1 MNFKKYSD
9 KILVFFVLV
18 LFLLVF
24 LFKGGFNNYSENI
37 LPDGNDKDMNFF
49 YSNDSANKN
58 QNTQDND
65 INIKES
71 SDEDENEKIIVHV
84 SGEVKNPGIYE
95 FEDGD
100 RVNDAIEKAGG
111 LTENAY
117 KDGINLALKLRDE
130 MKVTIYTLEEY
141 KKLGLDENSS
151 DNFQI
156 SGLYDTKDK
165 NGKVSLNRA
174 SKEELMTLPGV
185 GPKTADKII
194 EYREKNKFES
204 IEDIKNING
213 IGDKTFERLKDLI
226 QI

>member
-1 MNFKKYSD
+1 M
-9 KILVFFVLV
+9 
-18 LFLLVF
+18 
-24 LFKGGFNNYSENI
+24 FKGGFNNYSENI
-37 LPDGNDKDMNFF
+37 LTDGNDKDMNFF

-65 INIKES
+65 INIKKS

>member
-65 INIKES
+65 INIKKS

-141 KKLGLDENSS
+141 KKLGLDENSA

>member
-49 YSNDSANKN
+49 YSNENENKN
-58 QNTQDND
+58 QNTQDKD
-65 INIKES
+65 INIKKS

>member
-49 YSNDSANKN
+49 YSNENENKN
-58 QNTQDND
+58 QNTQDKD
-65 INIKES
+65 INIKKS
-71 SDEDENEKIIVHV
+71 SEEDENEKIIVHV

-141 KKLGLDENSS
+141 KKLGLDENSA

>member
-1 MNFKKYSD
+1 
-9 KILVFFVLV
+9 
-18 LFLLVF
+18 
-24 LFKGGFNNYSENI
+24 
-37 LPDGNDKDMNFF
+37 MNFF
-49 YSNDSANKN
+49 YSNENENKN
-58 QNTQDND
+58 QNTQDKD
-65 INIKES
+65 INIKKS

>member
-141 KKLGLDENSS
+141 KKLGLDENSA

>member
-1 MNFKKYSD
+1 
-9 KILVFFVLV
+9 
-18 LFLLVF
+18 
-24 LFKGGFNNYSENI
+24 
-37 LPDGNDKDMNFF
+37 
-49 YSNDSANKN
+49 
-58 QNTQDND
+58 
-65 INIKES
+65 
-71 SDEDENEKIIVHV
+71 
-84 SGEVKNPGIYE
+84 
-95 FEDGD
+95 
-100 RVNDAIEKAGG
+100 
-111 LTENAY
+111 
-117 KDGINLALKLRDE
+117 